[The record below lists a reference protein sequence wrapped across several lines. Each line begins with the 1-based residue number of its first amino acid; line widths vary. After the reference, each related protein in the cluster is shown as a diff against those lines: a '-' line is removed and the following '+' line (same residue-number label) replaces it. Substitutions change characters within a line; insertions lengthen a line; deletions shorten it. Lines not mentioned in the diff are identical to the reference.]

1 MKRVYELESNKKA
14 EITKILESDPYAE
27 DSFARAG
34 YKLRDGAGLDEDKT
48 KMYLY
53 ISASD
58 EFVKK
63 ADAILKPLTKIPS
76 GEVEKRIIAK
86 IVAEEE
92 TAESGFG
99 SMFG

>member
-1 MKRVYELESNKKA
+1 MKRVYEFEMNRKA

-27 DSFARAG
+27 DSFARIG
-34 YKLRDGAGLDEDKT
+34 YKVRDGTGLGEDKT

-53 ISASD
+53 ISGSD
-58 EFVKK
+58 EFIKK
-63 ADAILKPLTKIPS
+63 ADEKLKTLVKIPAVD
-76 GEVEKRIIAK
+76 VEKRIVDK